1 MLDFFKILDEFIKK
15 INMKKKIDENMIKNN
30 LYNEEINI
38 KINILIMNNELDKI
52 IENIII

>member
-1 MLDFFKILDEFIKK
+1 MDEI
-15 INMKKKIDENMIKNN
+15 MIKNN

-38 KINILIMNNELDKI
+38 KINILIMNNEFDKI